1 MSQYKFESK
10 EYPIIEHEKNAIRF
24 FNSLDSNLYQ
34 IQPNT
39 QEEIKSNKGECS
51 LWNLSKNKRVSG
63 LYLKSSKNQI
73 KQYIFDYMDQ
83 VYYLEITKDSIL
95 IQFLHLKGGSI
106 FSKKKPKSI
115 KQPQN
120 GLVVG
125 LW

>member
-1 MSQYKFESK
+1 MSQHKFESK

-51 LWNLSKNKRVSG
+51 LWNLSRNKRVSG

-73 KQYIFDYMDQ
+73 RQYIFDCMDQ
-83 VYYLEITKDSIL
+83 VYHLEITKDSIL
-95 IQFLHLKGGSI
+95 IQFLHIKG
-106 FSKKKPKSI
+106 SKVFRKQPKSI
-115 KQPQN
+115 KQPEK

>member
-1 MSQYKFESK
+1 MSQHKFESK

-24 FNSLDSNLYQ
+24 FNSIDSCLYQ

-39 QEEIKSNKGECS
+39 PDEMKSNKGECS

-73 KQYIFDYMDQ
+73 RQFVFDYMDQ
-83 VYYLEITKDSIL
+83 VYHLEITKDSVL
-95 IQFLHLKGGSI
+95 IQFLHIKG
-106 FSKKKPKSI
+106 SKVFKKQSKSI
-115 KQPQN
+115 KQPQK